1 MTRHLAVAVFAL
13 IAPLMLG
20 ACAKKQPAPVPA
32 PTTTVTT
39 STSKNSLEQRKVTT
53 VTATVVA
60 VDQAKRTVTLRG
72 PEGNVSTMKVGD
84 EVKNLAQV
92 RKGDQV
98 SAAYYESLA
107 VSVKKPGTAKP
118 GVVQTDDIA
127 TAPAGQ
133 KPGGAGA
140 STVTIVA
147 KVKKVDKAT
156 QSLTLQ
162 GGDGS
167 TTTVKVEDP
176 ANLEKVK
183 AGDLLEITYTEAV
196 AISVDKP

>member
-1 MTRHLAVAVFAL
+1 V
-13 IAPLMLG
+13 LG
-20 ACAKKQPAPVPA
+20 ACAKKQPAPIPA

-39 STSKNSLEQRKVTT
+39 STGQDSVQQRKVTT
-53 VTATVVA
+53 VTASVVA

-72 PEGNVSTMKVGD
+72 PEGNESTMKVGD

-98 SAAYYESLA
+98 TAAYYESLA
-107 VSVKKPGTAKP
+107 VSVKKPGQAEP
-118 GVVQTDDIA
+118 GVVATDDIA

-140 STVTIVA
+140 STITIVA
-147 KVKKVDKAT
+147 KVKKVDKKSQT
-156 QSLTLQ
+156 LTLQ

-167 TTTVKVEDP
+167 STTVKVEDP

>member
-1 MTRHLAVAVFAL
+1 MTRHLPAATSAVLSLLLV
-13 IAPLMLG
+13 G
-20 ACAKKQPAPVPA
+20 GCAKKQPEPLPA
-32 PTTTVTT
+32 PTTTVTS
-39 STSKNSLEQRKVTT
+39 STSRDGIEQRKITT
-53 VTATVVA
+53 VTAEVVA

-72 PEGNVSTMKVGD
+72 PEGNETTMKVGD
-84 EVKNLAQV
+84 EVKNFAQV

-107 VSVKKPGTAKP
+107 VSVKKPGEVKP
-118 GVVQTDDIA
+118 GVVATDDIA

-140 STVTIVA
+140 TTLTIVA
-147 KVKKVDKAT
+147 KVKKVDKVN
-156 QSLTLQ
+156 QSITLQ

-167 TTTVKVEDP
+167 QTTVKVDDP